1 MNNLND
7 LVLASEGAAA
17 LREAYLPI
25 AIRWEGELVTMYR
38 DTLGNAT
45 VADGLLLPS
54 MASALV
60 LPFQVPVVNAPARA
74 ATADEIANEYDRVM
88 GMPKGLVASHYA
100 NANSPRLSIAE
111 CTNLLRPV
119 VDSRIAELTR
129 LVIRFASLSLAWR
142 LALLDMAYNLGTHGL
157 LIKFPHLMLGVE
169 AGSSPECMAQC
180 NRPQLPDARNNWT
193 RTQFGTSCG
202 LGRLA

>member
-1 MNNLND
+1 MNNLNEVIAANAAD
-7 LVLASEGAAA
+7 AA

-25 AIRWEGELVTMYR
+25 AIGWEGELVTIYR

-60 LPFQVPVVNAPARA
+60 LPFQVAGRA

-88 GMPKGLVASHYA
+88 GMPKGLRAQSYA
-100 NANSPRLSIAE
+100 NSRSPRLSLAE
-111 CTNLLRPV
+111 CTDLLRPV

-129 LVIRFASLSLAWR
+129 LVQRFASLSLKWR
-142 LALLDMAYNLGTHGL
+142 LGILDMAYNLGTHGL
-157 LIKFPHLMLGVE
+157 LTKFPHLMLGVE
-169 AGSSPECMAQC
+169 AGSSVECMAQC
-180 NRPQLPDARNNWT
+180 NRPQLSDARNDWT
-193 RTQFGTSCG
+193 RIQFAS
-202 LGRLA
+202 AAN